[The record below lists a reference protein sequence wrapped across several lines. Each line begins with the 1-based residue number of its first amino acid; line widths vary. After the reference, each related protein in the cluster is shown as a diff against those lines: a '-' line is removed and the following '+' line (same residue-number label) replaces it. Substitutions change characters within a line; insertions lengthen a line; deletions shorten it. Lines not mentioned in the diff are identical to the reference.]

1 MFKRVLVATDFSRH
15 ADRVLACIG
24 EIPGMEEIILLH
36 VRAGETDDDAVPPAR
51 RLREKE
57 QILAPLGIPV
67 RSLLVENEYGDIV
80 RGITGTATRERATL
94 VVMGA
99 RGRNLLRTLVLGSV
113 TKGVIESGTTD
124 VLVLHFRGEDAP
136 DTAHLEKY
144 CQNIFFKIL
153 CPVDFSKPT
162 ADVLAFLSGLPLVR
176 EVILLHVLPASVPAK
191 DRGIEEAQATRNL
204 EGLKTVLDIPAGRV
218 KTMVRYG
225 DPAAEIAACAE
236 KEDVSLILV
245 PRYGSMDYATNLP
258 LGRTAAGVAARAG
271 RPILVGYPRIHLDV
285 EARELSIGEYDRA
298 ESVWLGY
305 HQQKAD
311 RNTDRIFGVF
321 VEGTLVAA
329 ARCRRHPDGYEVDG
343 VFVSEQYR
351 NRGYAQKAVQAL
363 VASCGTETLYMH
375 STLPLV
381 NFYSSFGFIPIA
393 EQELPGDIRTRFDFA
408 DGNLEGVNAVPMR
421 RRRAA

>member
-1 MFKRVLVATDFSRH
+1 
-15 ADRVLACIG
+15 
-24 EIPGMEEIILLH
+24 
-36 VRAGETDDDAVPPAR
+36 
-51 RLREKE
+51 
-57 QILAPLGIPV
+57 
-67 RSLLVENEYGDIV
+67 
-80 RGITGTATRERATL
+80 
-94 VVMGA
+94 
-99 RGRNLLRTLVLGSV
+99 
-113 TKGVIESGTTD
+113 
-124 VLVLHFRGEDAP
+124 
-136 DTAHLEKY
+136 
-144 CQNIFFKIL
+144 
-153 CPVDFSKPT
+153 
-162 ADVLAFLSGLPLVR
+162 
-176 EVILLHVLPASVPAK
+176 
-191 DRGIEEAQATRNL
+191 
-204 EGLKTVLDIPAGRV
+204 
-218 KTMVRYG
+218 MVRYG

-258 LGRTAAGVAARAG
+258 LGRTASGVAARAG
-271 RPILVGYPRIHLDV
+271 RPILVRYPRIHLDV

-393 EQELPGDIRTRFDFA
+393 EQELPGSIRTRFDFA

-421 RRRAA
+421 RLRAA

>member
-1 MFKRVLVATDFSRH
+1 MFKRVLAATDFSRH

-36 VRAGETDDDAVPPAR
+36 VRSGETDDDAVPPAR

-67 RSLLVENEYGDIV
+67 RSLLVESEYGDIV

-94 VVMGA
+94 IVMGA

-113 TKGVIESGTTD
+113 SKGVLESGTTD
-124 VLVLHFRGEDAP
+124 VLVLHFREKDAP
-136 DTAHLEKY
+136 DTENLEKY
-144 CQNIFFKIL
+144 CQNIFFRIL

-162 ADVLAFLSGLPLVR
+162 SDVLLFLSGLPLVQ
-176 EVILLHVLPASVPAK
+176 EVILLHVLPASAPAK
-191 DRGIEEAQATRNL
+191 DRETEEASATRKL
-204 EGLKTVLDIPAGRV
+204 EGLKTVLNIPAGRV
-218 KTMVRYG
+218 RNVVRYG

-236 KEDVSLILV
+236 KEDVSLILI
-245 PRYGSMDYATNLP
+245 PRYGSRDYATNIP
-258 LGRTAAGVAARAG
+258 LGRTAAGVADRAG
-271 RPILVGYPRIHLDV
+271 RPLLVRYPHIHLDV
-285 EARELSIGEYDRA
+285 EARELSYGEFDRA
-298 ESVWLGY
+298 EKVWLGY

-321 VEGTLVAA
+321 VEGALAA
-329 ARCRRHPDGYEVDG
+329 VTRCRRHPDGLEVDG

-363 VASCGTETLYMH
+363 VASCGTDTLYMH

-381 NFYSSFGFIPIA
+381 TFYSSFGFTPIP
-393 EQELPGDIRTRFDFA
+393 EQELPESIRARFDFA
-408 DGNLEGVNAVPMR
+408 GGNLKGANATPMR
-421 RRRAA
+421 RRRTA